1 VARGAVRGA
10 LTAWLGLIV
19 LHGLTTK
26 GGSKAVGGAF
36 DVVGN
41 VVERALSP
49 DVPAIP
55 DRRTGESRHI
65 EQDTPTTPAAPTKP
79 VPNRVPIPGNGK
91 PTPQ

>member
-65 EQDTPTTPAAPTKP
+65 EQDTTPAAPTKP